1 MTISIRNALILSKK
15 KISIPFS
22 RQRLEWRKCARG
34 IFSFQLFQFL
44 FSAIQTPRVTW
55 KRKFYIY
62 NNYNYYIYKVY
73 FTLISTHAQ
82 HRFQI
87 NWKLKSEIGERRL
100 GDDVLSKYPIM
111 DKLGRQ
117 QRALFVNEDGLYDT
131 ILESRTPLEF
141 LYFSTKKEKQTTFQ
155 VICLHCILRKLGDSN
170 PRYGCPYVSL
180 ANWWFQPLTQ
190 TSFPHLFS
198 NAVQK
203 YNIFRIYKG
212 ITPYFFKKNAN
223 ILLSQRSFL

>member
-1 MTISIRNALILSKK
+1 MQRYYLRPARWQLMTISIRNALILSKK

-87 NWKLKSEIGERRL
+87 NWKLKSEIGERNFVFSWKRL
-100 GDDVLSKYPIM
+100 TRFL
-111 DKLGRQ
+111 
-117 QRALFVNEDGLYDT
+117 LFFPFT
-131 ILESRTPLEF
+131 WWKIFIRTE
-141 LYFSTKKEKQTTFQ
+141 
-155 VICLHCILRKLGDSN
+155 
-170 PRYGCPYVSL
+170 
-180 ANWWFQPLTQ
+180 
-190 TSFPHLFS
+190 
-198 NAVQK
+198 
-203 YNIFRIYKG
+203 
-212 ITPYFFKKNAN
+212 
-223 ILLSQRSFL
+223 